1 MKRLRVGI
9 IGLGAFGESHIRA
22 YWALPHVKIAAVAS
36 RSPDR
41 ASEIA
46 ARYGIPAWY
55 GSHDE
60 LIADETIDAVS
71 VTTAEHEHR
80 EPVVKA
86 LGAGKHVLVEKPLAS
101 TLEDARAILDAACGA
116 SGILM
121 PGHILRF
128 DPKYA
133 AAREAA
139 ASGQLGRVVS
149 IAARRNRP
157 QSLITTYS
165 RVHPALVTAIHD
177 IDIMLWIAGKDV
189 RRVHAIDRIAA
200 RDDGAHGLWGLLEF
214 ADGTVGTV
222 ETSWLLPDAAGIATD
237 DAFQITGLAGTV
249 KVQLDTPPLR
259 ILREGGSH
267 APDVS
272 YEPVLHG
279 VVGGALRDELAHFAS
294 CALAGTPST
303 VIMPDDAYAALAVV
317 LALIDSATSGAP
329 VSVSSAEH
337 IHSA

>member
-22 YWALPHVKIAAVAS
+22 YQGLPDVKIAAVAS
-36 RSPDR
+36 RSPQR
-41 ASEIA
+41 AREIA
-46 ARYGIPAWY
+46 ARYDIPAWY

-60 LIADETIDAVS
+60 LIANETIDAVS

-80 EPVVKA
+80 DPVVKA

-101 TLEDARAILDAACGA
+101 TLEDARAILDAACEA
-116 SGILM
+116 SGILV

-139 ASGQLGRVVS
+139 VSGQLGRVVS

-157 QSLITTYS
+157 QSLITTYG

-177 IDIMLWIAGKDV
+177 IDIMLWVSGKDIH
-189 RRVHAIDRIAA
+189 RVYAVDRIAD
-200 RDDGAHGLWGLLEF
+200 RDNGAHGLWGLLEF

-222 ETSWLLPDAAGIATD
+222 ETSWLLPDAVGIGTD
-237 DAFQITGLAGTV
+237 DAFEIIGVTGTA
-249 KVQLDTPPLR
+249 KVQQDPPPLR
-259 ILREGGSH
+259 ILGADGSQ

-272 YEPVLHG
+272 YQPVLHG
-279 VVGGALRDELAHFAS
+279 VVSGALRDELAHFAS
-294 CALAGTPST
+294 CALAGTPSAI
-303 VIMPDDAYAALAVV
+303 IMPDDAYAALAVV
-317 LALIDSATSGAP
+317 LALIDSAASGAP
-329 VSVSSAEH
+329 VPVSSVEH
-337 IHSA
+337 LHSA